1 MGEWKRIY
9 GSPKRLLTIGL
20 VALLSV
26 AFFFIGR
33 MDFFGRGS
41 ITALVE
47 GERYYAD
54 VVSRLRG
61 RSAEEIDA
69 LLSEED
75 ARVKDCTT
83 LLSWGDDEEWL
94 REFFDTTREELLE
107 NIGGNPILSSYLDL
121 EDNLRIHMLIIAGS
135 RVDELIE
142 QFDYIAGYADYL
154 DSIQLQAER
163 QSQTALFGD
172 ENSFSHRNLVR
183 TAEEFDTLRDV
194 EVSFGA
200 NRAYESW
207 IDYELADYL
216 YLLLIVI
223 FVFAFLEERQAG
235 LWGMIRC
242 CRGGRGRLGLQRVA
256 ILASASVLGVAL
268 IYGVSLLISLT
279 LSGGWGDMGRSIQS
293 LLMFRTLTM
302 RVSIGQWIVQYLLV
316 KAVSGFMVGLLLW
329 CLLGTMANVQ
339 LSLSVLCVTLAAE
352 YALFAF
358 LPVQSIFNP
367 VKYFNLFSYIRT
379 SKLYTEYLNINLL
392 NYPFGIR
399 RLALIWLPIFT
410 LAFFAWTMWIQCLRR
425 PDGNRD
431 VLSVI
436 AGGWDRFM
444 DFFRRHLSIGGWEV
458 YKTMIFQWGLP
469 ILLVVYPAGG
479 SLSYYQLGSSPQE
492 DAWYQAYIAD
502 IAGPID
508 DSIDDYF
515 VFARA
520 NAAGNAELLRGID
533 QAEAR
538 VEALRTRAAEGGY
551 RPWVVTSASVRYYD
565 SVYGEASRDVQR
577 LNAAVAMV
585 FLILCCAA
593 LSAFEHQSGV
603 VFMLRSLKRGR
614 RGVFARKL
622 LTAAVMTAL
631 VWAIVYVPEFYEFV
645 RLFRPVDMAA
655 PIGNFD
661 VLSYFPLPSVSIGQY
676 MSMVYI
682 LRFVMLYLLAMV
694 IMFISERVPTVE
706 LSYIVNIVL
715 LGLPAILFALGID
728 FLRYVSPVIA
738 VSSAEELWSLA
749 STGSYT
755 GLIPCVI
762 LLAIGLAALVL
773 NWRKWVGTK
782 DHAVHKKGADYS
794 PDA

>member
-1 MGEWKRIY
+1 MIMGEWKRIY
-9 GSPKRLLTIGL
+9 GNPRRLFAILLITI
-20 VALLSV
+20 LSV
-26 AFFFIGR
+26 TFFFVGR

-41 ITALVE
+41 ITALAE
-47 GERYYAD
+47 SERYYAD

-61 RSAEEIDA
+61 HSTEEINA
-69 LLSEED
+69 LLSEEA
-75 ARVKDCTT
+75 ARVRDCLA
-83 LLSWGDDEEWL
+83 LLSWGDNEEIL
-94 REFFDTTREELLE
+94 REFYHTTREELVE
-107 NIGGNPILSSYLDL
+107 NIGENPILSSYFDYDKELSV
-121 EDNLRIHMLIIAGS
+121 RVFYIAES
-135 RVDELIE
+135 RVEELIE
-142 QFDYIAGYADYL
+142 QFDYIATYDGYL
-154 DSIQLQAER
+154 DRIRLQAEQ

-183 TAEEFDTLRDV
+183 TAEEFAALRGV

-200 NRAYESW
+200 NRAYEGW

-242 CRGGRGRLGLQRVA
+242 CRGGRGRLGLQRAA

-268 IYGVSLLISLT
+268 IYGVNLLLSLT
-279 LSGGWGDMGRSIQS
+279 LSGGWGDTGRSIQS

-302 RVSIGQWIVQYLLV
+302 RVTIGQWIVQYLLV
-316 KAVSGFMVGLLLW
+316 KAASGFMVGLLLW
-329 CLLGTMANVQ
+329 CLLGAIANVQ
-339 LSLSVLCVTLAAE
+339 FSLSVLCVTVAAE

-358 LPVQSIFNP
+358 LPVQSILNP

-392 NYPFGIR
+392 SYPFGIR
-399 RLALIWLPIFT
+399 RLALIWLPIFI
-410 LAFFAWTMWIQCLRR
+410 LAFFAWAMWIQCRRR
-425 PDGNRD
+425 PNGNRD

-436 AGGWDRFM
+436 AGAWDRFM
-444 DFFRRHLSIGGWEV
+444 DFFRRRLSIGGWEI
-458 YKTMIFQWGLP
+458 YKTMVFQWGLP
-469 ILLVVYPAGG
+469 ILLVIYLAGG
-479 SLSYYQLGSSPQE
+479 SLSYYQLFGSSSQE
-492 DAWYQAYIAD
+492 DPWYQAYIAD

-508 DSIDDYF
+508 DSIDGYF
-515 VFARA
+515 VSARA
-520 NAAGNAELLRGID
+520 NAAGSAELLRAIG

-538 VEALRTRAAEGGY
+538 VETLRARAAEGGY
-551 RPWVVTSASVRYYD
+551 QPWVVTSTSVRHYD
-565 SVYGEASRDVQR
+565 AVYGEASRDVQR

-614 RGVFARKL
+614 RGVFTRKL

-645 RLFRPVDMAA
+645 RLFHPVDMAA

-661 VLSYFPLPSVSIGQY
+661 VLSYFPLPSVTVGQY

-694 IMFISERVPTVE
+694 ILFISERVPTVE

-728 FLRYVSPVIA
+728 LLRYVSPVIA
-738 VSSAEELWSLA
+738 VSGAEDLWSLA
-749 STGSYT
+749 STGSYA
-755 GLIPCVI
+755 GLVPCLVWG
-762 LLAIGLAALVL
+762 LIGLAALAL
-773 NWRKWVGTK
+773 SWRKWVGTG
-782 DHAVHKKGADYS
+782 KG
-794 PDA
+794 